1 MIGQVVRHG
10 RTKKDAKNLHA
21 HLMKGAGTRFEVLNS
36 GAPNL
41 SEAMADMMIA
51 RDGSRA
57 EAAFLH
63 ISISPSRD
71 MSDNELHRV
80 CDIVMRHFSA
90 EENQAVVVFHSKERA
105 NDSGNRHAHLVL
117 GRVGPDGDVLQSGFD
132 KIKLETAMRI
142 AEFEMGEPSVL
153 GRHHSSAIKWLRAH
167 GRNDVADYMVAAHS
181 ENPMKPHSSVSPASR
196 QMIEKKTG
204 NDLSSLTDDI
214 RSAWSR
220 SDNGQ
225 SFAAALSEKNF
236 AIEKGQKDGVF
247 LVLKDGVQLGA
258 LDRLLKEKRAAVKSK
273 MGDFE
278 HDTNKSNAS
287 NESHIQRVKS
297 ESARSR
303 GIETIIATPG
313 AERTDRGRS
322 NRTDTRSIKRHSIES
337 KAHHDSGGRLR
348 KESRSFDKKSA
359 IIELD
364 KVRLSASSAISV
376 QDFKTKNVGKPVSKF
391 EANLAINLIESHKKG
406 WHWIKEYKDDLIQKI
421 RDFQNRLYGK
431 HSIPERPVTPV
442 RNKEP
447 DIDHDYSGPRFG

>member
-10 RTKKDAKNLHA
+10 KTKKDAKNLYA

-36 GAPNL
+36 AAPNL

-63 ISISPSRD
+63 IAISPSRD
-71 MSDNELHRV
+71 MSDDELHRV

-90 EENQAVVVFHSKERA
+90 EENQAVLVIHEKERV

-117 GRVGPDGDVLQSGFD
+117 GRVGPDGAVLQSGFD

-142 AEFEMGEPSVL
+142 AEFEMSEPSVL
-153 GRHHSSAIKWLRAH
+153 GRHHTSAIKWLRAH
-167 GRNDVADYMVAAHS
+167 GRNDVADYMCAAHS
-181 ENPMKPHSSVSPASR
+181 ETPMKPTSSVSPASR
-196 QMIEKKTG
+196 QMIEKKIG

-214 RSAWSR
+214 RSAWSQ

-225 SFAAALSEKNF
+225 SFAAALSEKNY

-247 LVLKDGVQLGA
+247 LVMKDGVQLGA

-278 HDTNKSNAS
+278 HDAIQSNAS

-297 ESARSR
+297 EPARSR
-303 GIETIIATPG
+303 GIETIVATPG
-313 AERTDRGRS
+313 AERSDRGRS
-322 NRTDTRSIKRHSIES
+322 DRTDSRSTQRHSVES
-337 KAHHDSGGRLR
+337 EAHYDSGGGLR
-348 KESRSFDKKSA
+348 KKSRSLDKKSA
-359 IIELD
+359 LIRLD

-376 QDFKTKNVGKPVSKF
+376 QDIKTKNVGKPVSKF
-391 EANLAINLIESHKKG
+391 EANLAIYLIEAHKKG

-421 RDFQNRLYGK
+421 KDFQSRL
-431 HSIPERPVTPV
+431 SSRSAIPERSMTPV
-442 RNKEP
+442 SNKEP
-447 DIDHDYSGPRFG
+447 V

>member
-1 MIGQVVRHG
+1 MIGQIVRHG

-21 HLMKGAGTRFEVLNS
+21 HLMKGVGTRFEVLNS
-36 GAPNL
+36 AAPNL

-63 ISISPSRD
+63 IAISPSRD
-71 MSDNELHRV
+71 MSDDELHRV

-90 EENQAVVVFHSKERA
+90 DENQAVLVIHEKERA

-117 GRVGPDGDVLQSGFD
+117 GRVGPDGAVLQSGFD

-153 GRHHSSAIKWLRAH
+153 GRHHTSAIKWLRAH
-167 GRNDVADYMVAAHS
+167 GRNDVADYMCAAHS
-181 ENPMKPHSSVSPASR
+181 ENSMKPTSSVSPASR

-225 SFAAALSEKNF
+225 SFAAALSEKNY

-247 LVLKDGVQLGA
+247 LVMKDGVQLGA

-278 HDTNKSNAS
+278 HDAIQSNAS

-297 ESARSR
+297 EPARSR
-303 GIETIIATPG
+303 GIETIITTPG
-313 AERTDRGRS
+313 AERS
-322 NRTDTRSIKRHSIES
+322 NRRGAYRADTRSLKCYSSEPETFD
-337 KAHHDSGGRLR
+337 DSSRRLGE
-348 KESRSFDKKSA
+348 KSRSSGEKIA
-359 IIELD
+359 LIHLD

-376 QDFKTKNVGKPVSKF
+376 QEIKTKNLGDPFSKF
-391 EANLAINLIESHKKG
+391 SAILAIKQIDNYKKG
-406 WHWIKEYKDDLIQKI
+406 WHWIKEYKDDLIEKI
-421 RDFQNRLYGK
+421 RDFQSRLSSK
-431 HSIPERPVTPV
+431 NTIPERHMQTPV
-442 RNKEP
+442 SNKLEADYEP
-447 DIDHDYSGPRFG
+447 PTMLF